1 METIQLID
9 VKKDFPILN
18 QKINGKQLVFL
29 DSASTSQKPVV
40 VINSIKQ
47 YYEEY
52 NSNVHRGLYKIS
64 AIATQRYEESRKKV
78 ANFINSYPKEIIFVR
93 NATEG
98 INLVASS
105 FGRKIVNK
113 NDTVLLT
120 EMEHHSNL
128 VPWQLLVKGKNA
140 KLEFI
145 PITEDGLLDLKKGFE
160 LLRKKPKILAIT
172 HVSNVLGTINPI
184 KEIIKEAHKH
194 GVIVLVDA
202 AQSVPHMKIDVKDL
216 DCDFLVFSGHKM
228 CGPTGIGVL
237 YGKKEL
243 LEEMEPIF
251 GGGDMIKEVKY
262 TSATWNEL
270 PWKFEAGT
278 PNIAG
283 AIGLGAAI
291 DYLNSIG
298 IDNIHNY
305 EKFLTKYA
313 LEKLS
318 KVKDVKIYGPRD
330 INVRNGVISFNLADI
345 HAHDLTTVLDEEDIA
360 IRSGHHCA
368 MPLIEKLGIIAA
380 ARISF
385 YLYNTCE
392 DVDRL
397 IDALEKARKVF
408 KL

>member
-1 METIQLID
+1 MQLID

-184 KEIIKEAHKH
+184 KEIIKEAHKY

-216 DCDFLVFSGHKM
+216 DCDFLAFSGHKM

-251 GGGDMIKEVKY
+251 GGGDMIKEVQY
-262 TSATWNEL
+262 RNATWNEL

>member
-251 GGGDMIKEVKY
+251 GGGDMIKEVQY
-262 TSATWNEL
+262 RNATWNEL
-270 PWKFEAGT
+270 PWKFEAGN

>member
-184 KEIIKEAHKH
+184 KEIIKEAHKY

-216 DCDFLVFSGHKM
+216 DCDFLAFSGHKM

-251 GGGDMIKEVKY
+251 GGGDMIKEVQY
-262 TSATWNEL
+262 RNATWNEL